1 MEIHNI
7 FLKKPWVKYDCIVL
21 IYPPPAYAFCSPYY
35 RFILDPCP
43 SVDMVPPV
51 GNLLVTAPVA
61 ITVNLLGSDLINGFT
76 GSTFN
81 DFNPQIICR
90 NFMSTEEDILI
101 SFLRGS
107 L

>member
-1 MEIHNI
+1 M
-7 FLKKPWVKYDCIVL
+7 
-21 IYPPPAYAFCSPYY
+21 
-35 RFILDPCP
+35 ILPGFHQL
-43 SVDMVPPV
+43 PV
-51 GNLLVTAPVA
+51 TTPVA

-90 NFMSTEEDILI
+90 NFMSTEDDILI

-107 L
+107 S

>member
-1 MEIHNI
+1 M
-7 FLKKPWVKYDCIVL
+7 LCMKLYDFPLQI
-21 IYPPPAYAFCSPYY
+21 SPV
-35 RFILDPCP
+35 I
-43 SVDMVPPV
+43 V
-51 GNLLVTAPVA
+51 GNLPVTAPVA

-107 L
+107 S